1 MNSTALSKDIRN
13 RWCFRAHFFPLESEA
28 SEKTAIRID
37 YSNHNLNKLMSFL
50 LKSLPSPRSYI
61 LATQTALV
69 AATLTGRSMSTSTIT
84 NTTWPV
90 RAYEPR
96 HQSWPYTDADFA
108 RHDSSADTRFY
119 NEARLVTHID
129 DAAIVTLGQYY
140 DSVLPRKGRLLD
152 FCS

>member
-1 MNSTALSKDIRN
+1 
-13 RWCFRAHFFPLESEA
+13 
-28 SEKTAIRID
+28 
-37 YSNHNLNKLMSFL
+37 MSFL
-50 LKSLPSPRSYI
+50 LKSLSSPRSYI

-69 AATLTGRSMSTSTIT
+69 VATLTGRSMSTSTST

-90 RAYEPR
+90 RAYVPR
-96 HQSWPYTDADFA
+96 HQSWPYADADFA

-129 DAAIVTLGQYY
+129 DAAIATLGQYY